1 MKKIIFFDLD
11 GTLTDS
17 GLGIMNSLKY
27 GLKKLGIDC
36 NYEGVLRTFV
46 GPPIKEHAEEIFGI
60 SKEDSSKLI
69 TYYREYFTQKGMYEN
84 SVYQGIET
92 VLKNLKKASKILA
105 VATSKPEVHA
115 KEILR
120 HFGLLDYFDYVV
132 GATLDGKISE
142 KIDVIKTALFR
153 AKIDGKNAVMV
164 GDRKYDINGGK
175 VFNMLTVGVTY
186 GYGSEEELINANA
199 DYVAKSVQ
207 ELEKILMEI

>member
-17 GLGIMNSLKY
+17 GEGIMNSLKY
-27 GLKKLGIDC
+27 ALKKLGINC
-36 NYEGVLRTFV
+36 NDESVLRTFV
-46 GPPIKEHAEEIFGI
+46 GPPIKEHAQEIFGVT
-60 SKEDSSKLI
+60 KEDSDKLL
-69 TYYREYFTQKGMYEN
+69 TYYREYFVLKGMYEN
-84 SVYQGIET
+84 SVYNGVEE

-120 HFGLLDYFDYVV
+120 HFGLLDYFGYVV

-199 DYVAKSVQ
+199 DYVAKSAN